1 VCIPLQKFPGLK
13 KLSRPGWGYQPKGKF
28 FNDMPGSLC
37 GKGQWSGMIFLPI
50 PPLSFIDEHYRDF
63 SRIPL
68 SLFRYAY
75 YKENFINYSLKN
87 SF

>member
-1 VCIPLQKFPGLK
+1 MDVVTIQN
-13 KLSRPGWGYQPKGKF
+13 GKF
-28 FNDMPGSLC
+28 FNDMPGSLR
-37 GKGQWSGMIFLPI
+37 GKGQWTEMFFPPI
-50 PPLSFIDEHYRDF
+50 PPHSFIDEHDRDF

-87 SF
+87 NF

>member
-1 VCIPLQKFPGLK
+1 MELSHPGC
-13 KLSRPGWGYQPKGKF
+13 GYHQMRKF
-28 FNDMPGSLC
+28 FNDMPGSLR
-37 GKGQWSGMIFLPI
+37 GKGQWSEMIFSLI
-50 PPLSFIDEHYRDF
+50 PPLSFIDELNKDF

-87 SF
+87 IF